1 MSEQKSGENFG
12 KRFIENSTWFAPAH
26 FLSWK
31 FVMYDVEVHIWETY
45 SLGPS
50 FSIFLGHRIFA
61 SQNVLTF
68 GGESAFRYTLKAL
81 PRKQSVFMRFL
92 SRRCVFNIQKTLS
105 VVDSAVNFWNGC
117 VLFFQFIQSF
127 VLLSMSFLWGKEY
140 GSTTATK
147 NRPRRVFQVADGV
160 GVIWEIDSQLVCA
173 GQAKLALHAALF
185 ALSSPTRLWKSAAI
199 LALDC
204 DVNLTHD

>member
-1 MSEQKSGENFG
+1 MKGGDNHFFFG
-12 KRFIENSTWFAPAH
+12 GSN
-26 FLSWK
+26 
-31 FVMYDVEVHIWETY
+31 
-45 SLGPS
+45 S
-50 FSIFLGHRIFA
+50 FSFIKICDVRRGSAHLRNIFFGSLFFDFLGHRILNYLRV
-61 SQNVLTF
+61 SKCIDLWWWECILVHS
-68 GGESAFRYTLKAL
+68 ESVAAQTK
-81 PRKQSVFMRFL
+81 RFL
-92 SRRCVFNIQKTLS
+92 SRRCVFNFQKTLS
-105 VVDSAVNFWNGC
+105 VVDSVANFWNGS

-204 DVNLTHD
+204 DMNLTHY